1 MFVCVFH
8 DFAHSTDC
16 EAIEFFGMGETPQIA
31 FENML
36 ERNGMVEDEINVD
49 DIDFYSWVETRRETR
64 TVWELADTEFMD

>member
-8 DFAHSTDC
+8 DFKHSTDG

-36 ERNGMVEDEINVD
+36 DRNGMLEDEVNVD

-64 TVWELADTEFMD
+64 TVWELVDSEFMD